1 MCLFAG
7 ETQGHEAEYVTS
19 PVVLNQGCTLWYGV
33 TPCLRDL
40 SPEKQHCQQDREQD
54 RTRRRG
60 YHDEHDSSEGSELE
74 RERSHAPQAPL

>member
-7 ETQGHEAEYVTS
+7 ETQGHESVRVTS

-33 TPCLRDL
+33 TPGLRDL

-54 RTRRRG
+54 LTLRHG
-60 YHDEHDSSEGSELE
+60 YRDEHDSLEGSDLE
-74 RERSHAPQAPL
+74 RERSHAP